1 MFVAHNMKKHGQDRS
16 RWNRLDPRTK
26 NGKEPRTIGNPPLS
40 FREYRS
46 QHTGCWV
53 CYSKGNN
60 HAHDH
65 RHCKVYED
73 DKKTYLAAHRD
84 KKPKEQRIADWK
96 AKGGDVERAKERA
109 KGKAEE
115 KAMVEDPAQT
125 DA

>member
-1 MFVAHNMKKHGQDRS
+1 MEPPGPKDQEPQGTAEDRV
-16 RWNRLDPRTK
+16 
-26 NGKEPRTIGNPPLS
+26 PPLS

-46 QHTGCWV
+46 QHDGCWV
-53 CYSKGNN
+53 CYGKGNN

-65 RHCKVYED
+65 RHRKVYEE
-73 DKKTYLAAHRD
+73 DKKTYFALLPTRS
-84 KKPKEQRIADWK
+84 PRSNEWPIGRQRAET
-96 AKGGDVERAKERA
+96 VEKAKERA